1 MSAAQIAEQQQH
13 NTQNLPTPHRHTAA
27 LHWRYIYQPTM
38 LFFPREIRSVLSG
51 IQQLRASDRRCACVC
66 DRGFVGRK
74 TGNGYSRVIGY
85 SRSWWPHFAPGR
97 RRWTDDARELDKDGR
112 EPKAAWYDLFVVTF
126 VWKCIIQ
133 TLSRNRIGEFS
144 KMELPP
150 RLWKKDTHTYT
161 VTANLP
167 PQKEGPQLIIMI
179 IRKRERTSKKGA
191 RARSIPQILWSPR

>member
-1 MSAAQIAEQQQH
+1 
-13 NTQNLPTPHRHTAA
+13 
-27 LHWRYIYQPTM
+27 M

-51 IQQLRASDRRCACVC
+51 IQQLRERPSVC
-66 DRGFVGRK
+66 DRGLVGWPEDRWWP
-74 TGNGYSRVIGY
+74 VIL
-85 SRSWWPHFAPGR
+85 STRIIEKPPHFAPGR

-133 TLSRNRIGEFS
+133 TLSKNRIGEFS

-179 IRKRERTSKKGA
+179 IRKRERMSKKGA